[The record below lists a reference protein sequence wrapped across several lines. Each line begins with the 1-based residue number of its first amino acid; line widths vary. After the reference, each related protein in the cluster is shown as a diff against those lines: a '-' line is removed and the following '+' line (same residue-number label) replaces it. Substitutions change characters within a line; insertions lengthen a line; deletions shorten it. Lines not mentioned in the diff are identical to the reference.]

1 MSLSQIRYFVAVAE
15 EGHVSR
21 AAKKLHIS
29 QPPLSR
35 HIRTLEDELGTELF
49 ERTARGMRV
58 LPAGEAFLRHARE
71 ILAAV
76 DRAVTEL
83 RELNVGQ
90 AEPPEKT
97 ARLNS
102 PSHSPLARRARQ
114 APSSDRTR
122 WRAVSRG

>member
-35 HIRTLEDELGTELF
+35 HIRTLEDELGTKLF
-49 ERTARGMRV
+49 ERGARGMRV

-71 ILAAV
+71 ILTAV
-76 DRAVTEL
+76 DRAVSEL
-83 RELNVGQ
+83 RELKVGK
-90 AEPPEKT
+90 AG
-97 ARLNS
+97 RLRGNALDPQRAS
-102 PSHSPLARRARQ
+102 NGHSGCGLGSSRA
-114 APSSDRTR
+114 
-122 WRAVSRG
+122 